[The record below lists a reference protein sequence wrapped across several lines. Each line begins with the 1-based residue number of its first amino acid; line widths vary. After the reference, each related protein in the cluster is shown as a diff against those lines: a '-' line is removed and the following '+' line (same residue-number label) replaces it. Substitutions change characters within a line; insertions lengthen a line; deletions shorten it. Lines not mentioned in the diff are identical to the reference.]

1 MIYSQYDA
9 RSSENTTSSSNLPQY
24 EFIAYPSTRELKSEQ
39 SELSRKYHHGN
50 NKVKTSKY
58 NKWNFLPFGL
68 YHQFKHYY
76 NLFFLVSAILSLIP
90 SINPLSSWTS
100 ITPLIVMLTVAL
112 SKDAYEDHKRHIA
125 DRNVNRQR
133 YQVFRNGNWE
143 ECSCQDIQLGEIV
156 KVNEDEKFPVDMVL
170 VAALGDRDDDVG
182 TCYMETSDMDG
193 ETNLKK
199 REVPIQFLDIFSPLL
214 SSKAEDSPS
223 IPYIRF
229 QTEAPNDKIHSFYG
243 RALLEQQQV
252 PLTKVHFIPRSAVL
266 KNTAQAIGIA
276 VYIGFNTKIFK
287 NAARRSLTSRK
298 RSHLAHQLNVMTL
311 GIFIIIALV
320 LSISVLFGGIF
331 LKTTASVS
339 GYLFISISSNQVDT
353 IALQQIG
360 AQFILFTFMVPISLF
375 ISMEMIRLIH
385 AAFMQWDIRMMTR
398 QDLIAEGLLPSEI
411 NSNDMKTSNASHC
424 VVRNYNLHE
433 DLALAKFL
441 FSDKT
446 GTLTENNMR
455 VSKWYI
461 HNTVLE
467 KGQDQVLSSINDLL
481 SHSNLPDLPSTSL
494 ILEESDGVLRH
505 LYQSGTEP
513 RQSQHRLAL
522 FMIHSALCHSVLPV
536 YMGSGDDRHLTYQGQ
551 SPDEV
556 AILNAL
562 RVNQVVLISR
572 TRNTIILDM
581 KGIIQTS
588 NSIPFKILHTLE
600 FTSDRKRMSML
611 IELPS
616 GDIVLFC
623 KGADHVILER
633 LKKDSRDVSSES
645 FQEQVDSLS
654 SSGLRVL
661 VMAWRIVTKREYDA
675 FRAAHDNLISSSSS
689 NPSTLSEERELE
701 LSDLYDAYLEHDLSL
716 VGAIGIEDK
725 LQEGVPE
732 TIDFLLQCGI
742 RIWLLTGDKMET
754 AIMAGRK
761 SHLIHPD
768 TKLEIISKCKNL
780 IEFEEFM
787 KKLED
792 NMTNLTVLVIDG
804 TTLENSL
811 RYHPGLLLSVALK
824 CQTVICCRVSP
835 IQKTILVRLV
845 KKHYGRDITI
855 AIGDGANDVG
865 MIEVAHVGIGIYG
878 REGGQASRASDYSIT
893 AFRFLKRLLVIHG
906 RYSYLRIGK
915 IIRVSIYKN
924 FSLILTQFFFG
935 IFSGFSAQT
944 VYNSIFL
951 LLYNILFT
959 SLLPF
964 LIAVFEKDI
973 IEDDL
978 EKFPQLYEEI
988 KHGMFYT
995 HSLMIKTIFFSAW
1008 NAVIIFFFYY
1018 GQANLVDF
1026 SDTNGKVGGL
1036 PLQQDFLSAMIFTV
1050 VTIRT
1055 AFYTRYWVVWTVVG
1069 LLLSIALYI
1078 GDMFAF
1084 QGADYN
1090 QMYSG
1095 SIIHTLPVYYFS
1107 LLVISCACL
1116 LPDLMIKYII
1126 KQYRPTNVDILRENI
1141 WRKSNGKLPSRFFT
1155 TV

>member
-1 MIYSQYDA
+1 MIYRQYVG
-9 RSSENTTSSSNLPQY
+9 RSSDNITSSSNLTHY
-24 EFIAYPSTRELKSEQ
+24 EFIAYPYTSELKSQ
-39 SELSRKYHHGN
+39 QAELSWKYHHGN

-76 NLFFLVSAILSLIP
+76 NLFFLLSAILSLIP
-90 SINPLSSWTS
+90 SINPLNSWTS
-100 ITPLIVMLTVAL
+100 IAPLIIMLTVAL

-125 DRNVNRQR
+125 DRNVNRQK
-133 YQVFRNGNWE
+133 YQVFRDGNWE
-143 ECSCQDIQLGEIV
+143 ECLCQDIQIGEIV
-156 KVNEDEKFPVDMVL
+156 KINEDEKFPVDMIL
-170 VAALGDRDDDVG
+170 VAALGDKDDVG

-214 SSKAEDSPS
+214 SSKTENSSS
-223 IPYIRF
+223 IPYIKF

-243 RALLEQQQV
+243 TALLEQQQI

-311 GIFIIIALV
+311 GIFIIIVLV
-320 LSISVLFGGIF
+320 LSISVLFGGLF
-331 LKTTASVS
+331 LKNTASVS
-339 GYLFISISSNQVDT
+339 GYLFISISSNQIDT
-353 IALQQIG
+353 ITLQQIG

-398 QDLIAEGLLPSEI
+398 QDLIAEGLLLSETNHDNI
-411 NSNDMKTSNASHC
+411 KSNAFHC
-424 VVRNYNLHE
+424 VARNYNLHE

-461 HNTVLE
+461 HNTILE
-467 KGQDQVLSSINDLL
+467 EGQDQVLSFINDLL
-481 SHSNLPDLPSTSL
+481 SHSNLLDLSSTSL
-494 ILEESDGVLRH
+494 VLEESDGILRH
-505 LYQSGTEP
+505 LYQSRTEP

-536 YMGSGDDRHLTYQGQ
+536 YMGSEHERHLTYQGQ

-562 RVNQVVLISR
+562 RLNQVLVISR
-572 TRNTIILDM
+572 TRNTIIIDM

-588 NSIPFKILHTLE
+588 SSISFKILHTLE

-611 IELPS
+611 IELSS
-616 GDIVLFC
+616 GDILLLC

-633 LKKDSRDVSSES
+633 LKKDSKDNSSEL
-645 FQEQVDSLS
+645 FQEQVNSLS

-661 VMAWRIVTKREYDA
+661 AMAWRVITKREYDA
-675 FRAAHDNLISSSSS
+675 FRAAHDDLISSSSS
-689 NPSTLSEERELE
+689 NPSTLSDERELE
-701 LSDLYDAYLEHDLSL
+701 LSNLYDVYLEHDLSL
-716 VGAIGIEDK
+716 VGAVGIEDK

-732 TIDFLLQCGI
+732 TIDFLLECGI

-761 SHLIHPD
+761 SHLIHTN

-787 KKLED
+787 KKLSD

-804 TTLENSL
+804 ITLENSL
-811 RYHPGLLLSVALK
+811 RYHSVLLLSVALK

-845 KKHYGRDITI
+845 KKHYERDITI

-865 MIEVAHVGIGIYG
+865 MIEVAHIGIGIYG

-893 AFRFLKRLLVIHG
+893 AFRFLKRLLVVHG

-978 EKFPQLYEEI
+978 EKLPQLYEEI
-988 KHGMFYT
+988 NHGMFYT

-1008 NAVIIFFFYY
+1008 NAIIIFFFYY
-1018 GQANLVDF
+1018 GQVNLVDF
-1026 SDTNGKVGGL
+1026 SDTNGKTGGL
-1036 PLQQDFLSAMIFTV
+1036 PLQQDFLSAMIFIV

-1055 AFYTRYWVVWTVVG
+1055 AFYTRYWVIWTVVG

-1107 LLVISCACL
+1107 LLVIPCACL

-1126 KQYRPTNVDILRENI
+1126 KQYRPINVDILRENI